1 MADDEPSDNATVQ
14 MSPEQVKRLHAEL
27 AAAGGKARAAKAA
40 AAAEVAEEALDYPE
54 EAYAQSEED
63 FTADAEEPPAE
74 DPIYEEE
81 PAPEPV
87 AKPKLEKKVKVDKAP
102 PPKKAEPVKAAPKP
116 KPAPAP
122 KPASGQGGG
131 GLLIVGGIGAIVAGL
146 SVGLPIISQMQGMVG
161 ELWPI
166 IGGTI
171 GMIIGHLL
179 LGLGMFGAVSRTNG
193 VAALVGTLHLLA
205 FAGLTFF
212 ALALFRVIE
221 LDKDIVQYALMAP
234 AILPGTAW
242 LLSGIWGFA
251 SGAGAVGVLHGVFS
265 LLGGAAM
272 IGTVV
277 GALAGAFG
285 GQDDIAIALAFAGPG
300 CVLIG
305 AIFLAIAMFGRL
317 RQPA

>member
-40 AAAEVAEEALDYPE
+40 AAAEVAEEALDYPA
-54 EAYAQSEED
+54 EAYAQSEDD

-81 PAPEPV
+81 AAPAPA
-87 AKPKLEKKVKVDKAP
+87 AKPKLDKKVKVEKAP
-102 PPKKAEPVKAAPKP
+102 PPKKAEAPKAAPKP
-116 KPAPAP
+116 KPAP
-122 KPASGQGGG
+122 KPVVEGQGGG

-161 ELWPI
+161 EEWPI

-221 LDKDIVQYALMAP
+221 LDRDIVQYALLAP

-251 SGAGAVGVLHGVFS
+251 SGAGALGVLHGVFS

-272 IGTVV
+272 IATVV